1 MGGGVPMHDILQQVR
16 LVSILNLFLIYV
28 IAALCN
34 IYWDLT
40 ITLYYTNIGEY
51 VNYNKIL
58 FYIKITK
65 KKKQFFFNLIEYF
78 FILYKCRNYIIY
90 IIMSWPYKM
99 IQW

>member
-1 MGGGVPMHDILQQVR
+1 MHDILQQVR
-16 LVSILNLFLIYV
+16 LVGIGILNLFLIYV

-40 ITLYYTNIGEY
+40 ITLYYTNMGKY

-65 KKKQFFFNLIEYF
+65 KKTIFFQSNRIFFNF
-78 FILYKCRNYIIY
+78 V
-90 IIMSWPYKM
+90 
-99 IQW
+99 